1 VDLARLIEGLSDP
14 DAYPDRPGPVVVHHT
29 HISAVF
35 LAGAWAYKVKKP
47 LDLGF
52 LDFTTLE
59 RRRRS
64 CLDEVRLNRRLASDV
79 YLGVVPIVARDGG
92 VRVLHEPIAGPE
104 DPRSGGGAGPPL
116 EYAVWMLR
124 LPDEATM
131 EWRLLHG
138 GLDPARLEAL
148 ARRLA
153 AFHRD
158 AERGPAIAAWGRREV
173 VAGNARENFEQSRPA
188 VGVTVTPRVHERL
201 AGLADS
207 SLAEL
212 GPVVEARAARGV
224 PCDTHGDLRLDHVYD
239 FGAPGAP
246 PGPRGAHG
254 RGGPGGGEAPGA
266 DLVVIDC
273 VEFNQRFRYADPV
286 ADAAFLAM
294 DLAFYGRRDL
304 ARVFGDAW
312 LEAAGDAEGA
322 RLLPWYVAYRACV
335 RAKVEGF
342 EALDG
347 TVPEGERAEAL
358 RRSRGFWLLALGELE
373 SPRRRP
379 CLVLVGGLP
388 GTGKS
393 TLARELAARG
403 GFRVVSSDVV
413 RKGLAGLAADAPA
426 PAPWGGGIYDADWT
440 DRTYAA
446 CLARAERVLFEGGR
460 VVVDA
465 GFGKEARRRLFL
477 DAAVR
482 WGVRGVFLEC
492 RARPGTVR
500 ERLLRRPPGVS
511 DADLAIHERAAA
523 FWEPPGPGTVPQA
536 VDCEELG
543 RAAAGA
549 IAALEREGL
558 M

>member
-1 VDLARLIEGLSDP
+1 
-14 DAYPDRPGPVVVHHT
+14 
-29 HISAVF
+29 
-35 LAGAWAYKVKKP
+35 
-47 LDLGF
+47 
-52 LDFTTLE
+52 
-59 RRRRS
+59 
-64 CLDEVRLNRRLASDV
+64 
-79 YLGVVPIVARDGG
+79 
-92 VRVLHEPIAGPE
+92 
-104 DPRSGGGAGPPL
+104 
-116 EYAVWMLR
+116 
-124 LPDEATM
+124 
-131 EWRLLHG
+131 
-138 GLDPARLEAL
+138 
-148 ARRLA
+148 
-153 AFHRD
+153 
-158 AERGPAIAAWGRREV
+158 
-173 VAGNARENFEQSRPA
+173 
-188 VGVTVTPRVHERL
+188 
-201 AGLADS
+201 
-207 SLAEL
+207 
-212 GPVVEARAARGV
+212 
-224 PCDTHGDLRLDHVYD
+224 
-239 FGAPGAP
+239 
-246 PGPRGAHG
+246 
-254 RGGPGGGEAPGA
+254 
-266 DLVVIDC
+266 
-273 VEFNQRFRYADPV
+273 
-286 ADAAFLAM
+286 
-294 DLAFYGRRDL
+294 
-304 ARVFGDAW
+304 
-312 LEAAGDAEGA
+312 
-322 RLLPWYVAYRACV
+322 VAYRACV

-523 FWEPPGPGTVPQA
+523 FWEPPGPGTVPHA

-543 RAAAGA
+543 GAVAGA
-549 IAALEREGL
+549 IAALAREGL